1 MTFWRFW
8 QKANPVF
15 YSFINGKIT
24 IGRSYRRMTLFANNI
39 PQSGGEYV
47 FMWRKV
53 LKSLNKFSFK
63 PKNCLVLG
71 VGGGT
76 VIKELINHYPR
87 MNIVGVEID
96 LVMIE
101 IGQKHFGL
109 ESHKNI
115 ELVAQDAV
123 NFITQERAN
132 KYDLIIV
139 DVFLGLFNP
148 PSVRT
153 ISFLKNLKRIMKSN
167 GVVFYNSH
175 YQKIKHEEYE
185 NFTDLAGRIFG
196 QTQEVFAYP
205 RNRILRLSSLRI

>member
-15 YSFINGKIT
+15 HSLINGRIT
-24 IGRSYRRMTLFANNI
+24 IGRSYREITLFANNI

-47 FMWRKV
+47 FMWRKA
-53 LKSLNKFSFK
+53 LKSLDKASFQ
-63 PKNCLVLG
+63 PKKCLVLG

-76 VIKELINHYPR
+76 VISELINNYPR

-96 LVMIE
+96 PVMLE
-101 IGQKHFGL
+101 VSLKHFGL
-109 ESHKNI
+109 KSQQSI
-115 ELVAQDAV
+115 ELITRDAV
-123 NFITQERAN
+123 DFVSYEKGN

-139 DVFLGLFNP
+139 DLYLGLFNP
-148 PSVRT
+148 PSVRSE
-153 ISFLKNLKRIMKSN
+153 SFLKNLKRIMKNN
-167 GVVFYNSH
+167 GIVLYNAH

-185 NFTDLAGRIFG
+185 NFTSLAGRIFG

-205 RNRILRLSSLRI
+205 RNRILRLS